1 MAAVLRYPFEAI
13 TSNTD
18 YLQLTIKQ
26 YTNEPPSDPSYGN
39 ITNARDVGTSASAG
53 NPNPTQI
60 VDNGIILLPMP
71 SNIQDGTTVGYGP
84 DTLDAISKAAMEI
97 GTGAVEAT
105 SESIANAISPG
116 KTTTGGTSNLRA
128 ALSKIETESPEILKV
143 LRDRLTAKAVSII
156 PGVNVTAKQ
165 VIARTQGKIVNPNME
180 LLFNGVNLRQF
191 RFQFTMSPRDRTE
204 SGQVKSIIRSLKKNM
219 VPRVSGSK
227 TFLDRPNIFELQYRK
242 GNLNHPFLHKFKEC
256 ALTNISVNY
265 TGNNVYATYEDGTP
279 ITTIMDLTF
288 QELVPIYDKD
298 YNDQNNDGSAGNS
311 FNDSQ
316 LTYRPRQETEGVG
329 Y

>member
-18 YLQLTIKQ
+18 YLQLTIKK

-84 DTLDAISKAAMEI
+84 DTLDAISRTAMDLGVNAVREVAGTKTTKA
-97 GTGAVEAT
+97 TNVT
-105 SESIANAISPG
+105 SE
-116 KTTTGGTSNLRA
+116 NLRE
-128 ALSKIETESPEILKV
+128 ALGKV
-143 LRDRLTAKAVSII
+143 GGASDELLTLIRDRLVGKAVSIL
-156 PGVNVTAKQ
+156 PGVNVTGDQ
-165 VIARTQGKIVNPNME
+165 ILARTQGKIINPNME

-227 TFLDRPNIFELQYRK
+227 TFLDRPNIFELKYRK

-298 YNDQNNDGSAGNS
+298 YNDQNDDGSAGNS

>member
-1 MAAVLRYPFEAI
+1 
-13 TSNTD
+13 
-18 YLQLTIKQ
+18 
-26 YTNEPPSDPSYGN
+26 
-39 ITNARDVGTSASAG
+39 
-53 NPNPTQI
+53 
-60 VDNGIILLPMP
+60 
-71 SNIQDGTTVGYGP
+71 
-84 DTLDAISKAAMEI
+84 
-97 GTGAVEAT
+97 
-105 SESIANAISPG
+105 
-116 KTTTGGTSNLRA
+116 
-128 ALSKIETESPEILKV
+128 
-143 LRDRLTAKAVSII
+143 
-156 PGVNVTAKQ
+156 
-165 VIARTQGKIVNPNME
+165 ME

-219 VPRVSGSK
+219 VPRVSGAK

-298 YNDQNNDGSAGNS
+298 YNDQNNDGSAGDS

>member
-18 YLQLTIKQ
+18 YLQLTIKK
-26 YTNEPPSDPSYGN
+26 YTNEPPEDPSYGN

-84 DTLDAISKAAMEI
+84 DTLDAISRTAMDL
-97 GTGAVEAT
+97 GVNAVTEVAKT
-105 SESIANAISPG
+105 
-116 KTTTGGTSNLRA
+116 KTTKATNATNVTSSDLREALRKVEDA
-128 ALSKIETESPEILKV
+128 APELLSLV
-143 LRDRLTAKAVSII
+143 RDRLVGKAVSIL
-156 PGVNVTAKQ
+156 PGVNVTGDQ
-165 VIARTQGKIVNPNME
+165 ILARTQGKIINPNME

-219 VPRVSGSK
+219 VPRVSGAK

-298 YNDQNNDGSAGNS
+298 YNDQNNDGSAGDS

>member
-1 MAAVLRYPFEAI
+1 
-13 TSNTD
+13 
-18 YLQLTIKQ
+18 
-26 YTNEPPSDPSYGN
+26 
-39 ITNARDVGTSASAG
+39 
-53 NPNPTQI
+53 
-60 VDNGIILLPMP
+60 
-71 SNIQDGTTVGYGP
+71 
-84 DTLDAISKAAMEI
+84 
-97 GTGAVEAT
+97 
-105 SESIANAISPG
+105 
-116 KTTTGGTSNLRA
+116 
-128 ALSKIETESPEILKV
+128 
-143 LRDRLTAKAVSII
+143 
-156 PGVNVTAKQ
+156 
-165 VIARTQGKIVNPNME
+165 ME

-227 TFLDRPNIFELQYRK
+227 TFLDRPNIFELKYRK

-298 YNDQNNDGSAGNS
+298 YNDQNDDGSAGDS

>member
-18 YLQLTIKQ
+18 YLQLTIKK

-84 DTLDAISKAAMEI
+84 DTLDAISRTAMDLGVNAVREVAGSKTTKA
-97 GTGAVEAT
+97 TNVT
-105 SESIANAISPG
+105 SE
-116 KTTTGGTSNLRA
+116 NLRE
-128 ALSKIETESPEILKV
+128 ALGKV
-143 LRDRLTAKAVSII
+143 EGASDELLTLIRDRLVGKAVSIL
-156 PGVNVTAKQ
+156 PGVKVTGDQ
-165 VIARTQGKIVNPNME
+165 ILARTQGKIVNPNME

-219 VPRVSGSK
+219 VPKVSNAK

-298 YNDQNNDGSAGNS
+298 YNDQNDDGSAGNS